1 MFVACVIQA
10 RTSDGLLK
18 RSHVSRPLYTGPGKI
33 DSSNVSQFFLQVQL
47 MSAVLPGYR
56 SCSVCTADNP
66 RSPTRAHPPLPPRI
80 FFSPLTFS
88 FFPCT
93 SFHPFGALARSFPS
107 PPHSLRT
114 PPTAPSQSSFSSC
127 APAAAPTRTPDHTQP
142 HSVQPPA
149 PTPQSSSNASP
160 SPPHRPSDASSFPP
174 PHAPFRTRQRTEA
187 SETRLSSGVYT
198 PRCKLYVRS
207 NFFLYIHCVFDECLT
222 VSTNSWSKICCY
234 IRFARRVVNTCCKTP
249 WRVKAA
255 GTAAVGGCSQGPEDA
270 QI

>member
-18 RSHVSRPLYTGPGKI
+18 RSHVSRPLYAGPGKI

-80 FFSPLTFS
+80 CFSPLSFS
-88 FFPCT
+88 FFPCI

-160 SPPHRPSDASSFPP
+160 SPPPS
-174 PHAPFRTRQRTEA
+174 PFRRILFPTA
-187 SETRLSSGVYT
+187 
-198 PRCKLYVRS
+198 PRSLPHPTAHRGIGNEVE
-207 NFFLYIHCVFDECLT
+207 FWCLH
-222 VSTNSWSKICCY
+222 
-234 IRFARRVVNTCCKTP
+234 
-249 WRVKAA
+249 
-255 GTAAVGGCSQGPEDA
+255 PEM
-270 QI
+270 